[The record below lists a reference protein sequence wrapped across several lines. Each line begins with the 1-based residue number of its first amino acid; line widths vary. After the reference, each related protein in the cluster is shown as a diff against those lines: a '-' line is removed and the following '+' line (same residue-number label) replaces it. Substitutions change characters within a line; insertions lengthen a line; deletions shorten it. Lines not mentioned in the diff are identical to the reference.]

1 MYLLILVKG
10 GVFSEKQRLNTT
22 LVVKGEA
29 DISIPESTHLG
40 TSCVGLEDFGRF
52 GRAGLI
58 YLKYFYI
65 F

>member
-1 MYLLILVKG
+1 MYLLILVKW

-29 DISIPESTHLG
+29 DISLPESVYLG
-40 TSCVGLEDFGRF
+40 TRCVRFEDFGRF
-52 GRAGLI
+52 GGAGII
-58 YLKYFYI
+58 YLKYIYI

>member
-29 DISIPESTHLG
+29 DISLPESVYLG
-40 TSCVGLEDFGRF
+40 TRCVRLEDFGRF
-52 GRAGLI
+52 GRADLI